1 MSSSKVESY
10 RNRVKTMFINGCS
23 IKEIA
28 RSQNKNV
35 VEIENLIIEL
45 GLMVLIKAV
54 SSNILGSK
62 TEPYYETEEE
72 MLNPT
77 VYKYEDLTKE
87 EKEFYESRKNL

>member
-1 MSSSKVESY
+1 
-10 RNRVKTMFINGCS
+10 MFINGCS

-28 RSQNKNV
+28 RSQNKTV

-45 GLMVLIKAV
+45 GLMVLIKTV

-77 VYKYEDLTKE
+77 IYKYEDLTKE
-87 EKEFYESRKNL
+87 EKEFYESRENL